1 MKQPLAGVPMSKLK
15 FAQPGHLVNASPSR
29 AAIESFEM
37 LGLSEISAR
46 GAALAGFETPTEIQK
61 KVIPAVAMGHD
72 VIACSETGSGKTA
85 SFVLPVLDIL
95 DYSSP
100 WIQAVVLVP
109 TRELCPQVAGEF
121 RRLGAN
127 QDVRVVEVYGGMSYG
142 GQRGQIAKKPHV
154 LVGAP
159 GRVLDLLSSG
169 SLDFK
174 NVCALILDEADRML
188 DMGFLPQMTEIIKRV
203 PKQRQS
209 LMFSATIPSSV
220 SRFARICLSDPM
232 NILVGERARPPDLV
246 KQEAV
251 YMAMR
256 EKEAKLIETVESE
269 PGAILV
275 FTSTKIRADDVYRI
289 LKNSGQKAC
298 VIHSNLKQ
306 SDRKKSIDGFCS
318 GKYRI
323 MVATDVAQ
331 RGLDIEGIALVLN
344 YDLPTNPEDYVHR
357 VGRTGRAS
365 AAGRA
370 LSFVTVHDIAVL
382 RSIEKVTGHSFE
394 NFAPYGKRH
403 DRKSLNRRKL
413 C

>member
-1 MKQPLAGVPMSKLK
+1 MNRSRTVRFNYA
-15 FAQPGHLVNASPSR
+15 VNTAPAR
-29 AAIESFEM
+29 AAIESFEK

-46 GAALAGFETPTEIQK
+46 GAAQDGFEIPTEIQE

-85 SFVLPVLDIL
+85 SFVLPILDLL

-100 WIQAVVLVP
+100 WIQVVVLVP

-127 QDVRVVEVYGGMSYG
+127 QHIRVVEVYGGMSYS
-142 GQRGQIAKKPHV
+142 GQRKRIANKPQA

-169 SLDFK
+169 SLNFK
-174 NVCALILDEADRML
+174 KVGVLILDEADRML

-209 LMFSATIPSSV
+209 LMFSATIPAGV
-220 SRFARICLSDPM
+220 SRFARICLNDPM
-232 NILVGERARPPDLV
+232 NILAGKRARPPDEV
-246 KQEAV
+246 TQEAIYV
-251 YMAMR
+251 PMH
-256 EKEAKLIETVESE
+256 EKNARLIETVENE
-269 PGAILV
+269 PGTILV
-275 FTSTKIRADDVYRI
+275 FTATKNRADNVYRI

-298 VIHSNLKQ
+298 VIHSNLDQ
-306 SDRKKSIDGFCS
+306 NNRKKSIDGFCS

-344 YDLPTNPEDYVHR
+344 YDLPTNPMDYVHR
-357 VGRTGRAS
+357 IGRTGRAS
-365 AAGRA
+365 ATGRA
-370 LSFVTVHDIAVL
+370 LSFITVHDINVL
-382 RSIEKVTGHSFE
+382 RSIEKVTGHTFD
-394 NFAPYGKRH
+394 NFVPYGKRH
-403 DRKSLNRRKL
+403 ERQSPNRRKL
-413 C
+413 G

>member
-1 MKQPLAGVPMSKLK
+1 M
-15 FAQPGHLVNASPSR
+15 
-29 AAIESFEM
+29 I
-37 LGLSEISAR
+37 GLSEISAR
-46 GAALAGFETPTEIQK
+46 GAALAGFEKPTEVQK

-95 DYSSP
+95 DYSST

-121 RRLGAN
+121 RRLGEN
-127 QDVRVVEVYGGMSYG
+127 QDVRVVEVYGGMSYS
-142 GQRGQIAKKPHV
+142 GQRRQIEKKPHV

-169 SLDFK
+169 TLDFK
-174 NVCALILDEADRML
+174 NVCVLILDEADRML
-188 DMGFLPQMTEIIKRV
+188 DMGFLPQMTKIIKRV
-203 PKQRQS
+203 PRQRQS
-209 LMFSATIPSSV
+209 LMFSATIPSGV
-220 SRFARICLSDPM
+220 SRLARICLNDPM
-232 NILVGERARPPDLV
+232 NIKVGERARPPDGV

-251 YMAMR
+251 YISMGG
-256 EKEAKLIETVESE
+256 KEAKLIETVESE

-275 FTSTKIRADDVYRI
+275 FTSTKVRADDVYRI
-289 LKNSGQKAC
+289 LDKSGHKAC
-298 VIHSNLKQ
+298 VIHSDLDQ
-306 SDRKKSIDGFCS
+306 RDRKKSIEGFCS
-318 GKYRI
+318 GEYRI

-357 VGRTGRAS
+357 IGRTGRAS
-365 AAGRA
+365 ATGRA

-382 RSIEKVTGHSFE
+382 RSIEKLTGHTFE
-394 NFAPYGKRH
+394 NFIPYGKRH

-413 C
+413 G